1 MGTGG
6 FVGITSP
13 NTGKQESYRHS
24 ILDGGLVPL
33 AIDVLKHGFTLLHVR
48 SPYPASKFSLTAGS
62 LIKFGSSLERARRAE
77 Y

>member
-6 FVGITSP
+6 FVGIASP
-13 NTGKQESYRHS
+13 NTGKQVSYQHS

-33 AIDVLKHGFTLLHVR
+33 AIDVLKHGHTLVHVR

-62 LIKFGSSLERARRAE
+62 LIRLGSSLERARRAE